1 MHAEEVGTGARGDV
15 DPFGN
20 EGSVQIVGKACGR
33 FPSSDVAESCNR
45 KKALIS
51 ISTNRMDPLQ
61 AAADPL
67 NATKYAVGLPTPD
80 CGNSE
85 DANVPG
91 PSTGGQGAEFRD
103 DVAQSERFQVHH

>member
-1 MHAEEVGTGARGDV
+1 M
-15 DPFGN
+15 
-20 EGSVQIVGKACGR
+20 
-33 FPSSDVAESCNR
+33 
-45 KKALIS
+45 
-51 ISTNRMDPLQ
+51 Q

-91 PSTGGQGAEFRD
+91 PSTGGQGAEYQD
-103 DVAQSERFQVHH
+103 NVARSERFQVLFSVTTLHWV